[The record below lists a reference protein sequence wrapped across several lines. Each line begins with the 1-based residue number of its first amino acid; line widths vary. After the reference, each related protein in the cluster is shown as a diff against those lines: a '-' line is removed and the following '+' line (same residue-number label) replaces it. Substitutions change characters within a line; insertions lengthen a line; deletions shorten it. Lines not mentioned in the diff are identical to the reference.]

1 MKCWGIYNQ
10 IRTHSPFCKY
20 LIINHSQVTHKIKRR
35 ILQFLREFFSAF
47 SVTRQFKSCR
57 IMQCLNF
64 CHIGGCK
71 NSFHPQKAPESA
83 FDKYSINAEKS
94 NPQFS
99 IFCQTPTNAQK
110 RLSVPSFAG
119 IGTRVALRLTFA
131 TWCVI
136 MGFVLNY
143 AACFTRR

>member
-1 MKCWGIYNQ
+1 MSS
-10 IRTHSPFCKY
+10 T
-20 LIINHSQVTHKIKRR
+20 
-35 ILQFLREFFSAF
+35 
-47 SVTRQFKSCR
+47 
-57 IMQCLNF
+57 
-64 CHIGGCK
+64 GGCK

-83 FDKYSINAEKS
+83 LDKYSINAEKS

-99 IFCQTPTNAQK
+99 VFCRTPTNAQK
-110 RLSVPSFAG
+110 WLSVPSFAE

-136 MGFVLNY
+136 KGIERNY